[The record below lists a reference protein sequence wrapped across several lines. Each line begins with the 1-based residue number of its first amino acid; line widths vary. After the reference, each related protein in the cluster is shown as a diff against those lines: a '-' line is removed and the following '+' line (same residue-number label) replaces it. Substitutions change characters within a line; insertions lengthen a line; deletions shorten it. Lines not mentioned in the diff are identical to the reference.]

1 MIMQKYE
8 HLADDVLE
16 VMTLSDSD
24 RINTLF
30 SDRWI
35 GYKKAVTILDTLTDL
50 LNRPRKLRPECLLIV
65 GDSNMGKTTIIHEFT
80 KQYYTKTVNDID
92 MELLSVKKPVL
103 TILAPAKA
111 NVKELYI
118 NILDHFFV
126 PFRPTDPEAK
136 LRNQAVHLMR
146 KYETKMLIIDEI
158 HNCLTGSTKLLSEVM
173 NTLKNL
179 SNDLSL
185 NIVGV
190 GTREAVTILHTD
202 AQYASRFDV
211 AMLPKWELNQDF
223 LRLLLSYVRLLP
235 LKKRSDL
242 ASQRLATLIF
252 EISGGNFGDLNRLL
266 IECAKE
272 AIVQGDEEI
281 TEEIVHK
288 FKWLKPTEGMRNI
301 RNINLNVV

>member
-1 MIMQKYE
+1 MQKYE
-8 HLADDVLE
+8 RLADDVLE
-16 VMTLSDSD
+16 VMSLSDSD
-24 RINTLF
+24 RINILF

-80 KQYYTKTVNDID
+80 KQHYTKTVNDID

-111 NVKELYI
+111 NVKEFYI
-118 NILDHFFV
+118 NILNHFFV

-272 AIVQGDEEI
+272 AIVKGNEEI
-281 TEEIVHK
+281 TEEIVNK

>member
-1 MIMQKYE
+1 
-8 HLADDVLE
+8 
-16 VMTLSDSD
+16 MTLSDSD

-35 GYKKAVTILDTLTDL
+35 GYKKAVTILDTLTDI

-118 NILDHFFV
+118 NILNHFFV

-272 AIVQGDEEI
+272 AIVQGNEEI

-301 RNINLNVV
+301 NLNVV

>member
-1 MIMQKYE
+1 MQKYE
-8 HLADDVLE
+8 RLADDVLE
-16 VMTLSDSD
+16 VMSLSDSD
-24 RINTLF
+24 RINILF

-80 KQYYTKTVNDID
+80 KQHYTKTVNDID

-111 NVKELYI
+111 NVKEFYI
-118 NILDHFFV
+118 NILNHFFV

-272 AIVQGDEEI
+272 AIVKGNEEI
-281 TEEIVHK
+281 TEEIVNK

-301 RNINLNVV
+301 RNINLNMV

>member
-1 MIMQKYE
+1 MQIYE
-8 HLADDVLE
+8 HIADDVLE
-16 VMTLSDSD
+16 VMSLSDSD

-80 KQYYTKTVNDID
+80 KQHYTKTVNDID

-118 NILDHFFV
+118 NILNHFFV

-235 LKKRSDL
+235 LKKRSNL

-272 AIVQGDEEI
+272 AILQGNEEI

>member
-1 MIMQKYE
+1 MQKYE

-16 VMTLSDSD
+16 VMTLIDSD

-80 KQYYTKTVNDID
+80 KQHYTKTVNDID

-111 NVKELYI
+111 NVKEFYI
-118 NILDHFFV
+118 NILNHFFV

-272 AIVQGDEEI
+272 AIVQGNEEI

>member
-1 MIMQKYE
+1 MQKYE
-8 HLADDVLE
+8 HLADDILE
-16 VMTLSDSD
+16 VMSLSDID

-118 NILDHFFV
+118 NILNHFFV

-211 AMLPKWELNQDF
+211 AMLPKWELDQDF

-272 AIVQGDEEI
+272 AIVQGNEEI

>member
-1 MIMQKYE
+1 MQKYE
-8 HLADDVLE
+8 HLADVVLE

-35 GYKKAVTILDTLTDL
+35 GYKKAITILDTLTDL

-80 KQYYTKTVNDID
+80 KQHYTKTVNDID

-118 NILDHFFV
+118 NILNHFFV

-272 AIVQGDEEI
+272 AIVQGNEEI

>member
-1 MIMQKYE
+1 MTTQKYE

-35 GYKKAVTILDTLTDL
+35 GYKKAVTILDTLTDI

-118 NILDHFFV
+118 NILNHFFV

-272 AIVQGDEEI
+272 AIVQGNEEI

-301 RNINLNVV
+301 NLNVV

>member
-1 MIMQKYE
+1 MEKYE
-8 HLADDVLE
+8 HLADHVLE
-16 VMTLSDSD
+16 IMPLSDSD
-24 RINTLF
+24 RISTLF
-30 SDRWI
+30 TDRWI
-35 GYKKAVTILDTLTDL
+35 GYKKAIKILDTLTDL

-80 KQYYTKTVNDID
+80 KQHYTKTEHGID
-92 MELLSVKKPVL
+92 MEMISVKKPVL
-103 TILAPAKA
+103 SILAPAKA

-118 NILDHFFV
+118 NILNHFFV

-158 HNCLTGSTKLLSEVM
+158 HNCLTGSTKLLPEVM

-179 SNDLSL
+179 SNELSL

-190 GTREAVTILHTD
+190 GTREAALILNTD
-202 AQYASRFDV
+202 AQYASRFDL
-211 AMLPKWELNQDF
+211 ANLPKWELNEEF

-235 LKKRSDL
+235 LKKHSNL
-242 ASQRLATLIF
+242 ASKELATLIF

-266 IECAKE
+266 VECAKE
-272 AIVQGDEEI
+272 AILQGKEEI
-281 TEEIVHK
+281 TYEIVHK
-288 FKWLKPTEGMRNI
+288 FKWLKPTEGVRGNV
-301 RNINLNVV
+301 RNINLNAI

>member
-1 MIMQKYE
+1 MTMQKYE

-16 VMTLSDSD
+16 VMTLIDSD

-80 KQYYTKTVNDID
+80 KQHYTKTVNDID

-111 NVKELYI
+111 NVKEFYI
-118 NILDHFFV
+118 NILNHFFV

-272 AIVQGDEEI
+272 AIVQGNEEI

>member
-1 MIMQKYE
+1 MTTQKYE

-35 GYKKAVTILDTLTDL
+35 GYKKAVTILDTLTDI

-118 NILDHFFV
+118 NILNHFFV

-146 KYETKMLIIDEI
+146 KYEKKMLIIDEI

-272 AIVQGDEEI
+272 AIVQGNEEI

-301 RNINLNVV
+301 NLNVV

>member
-1 MIMQKYE
+1 
-8 HLADDVLE
+8 
-16 VMTLSDSD
+16 MTVIVSILYFL
-24 RINTLF
+24 IVGLV
-30 SDRWI
+30 I
-35 GYKKAVTILDTLTDL
+35 KKAVTILDTLTDI

-118 NILDHFFV
+118 NILNHFFV

-272 AIVQGDEEI
+272 AIVQGNEEI

-301 RNINLNVV
+301 NLNVV

>member
-1 MIMQKYE
+1 MQKYE

-16 VMTLSDSD
+16 VMSLSDSD

-80 KQYYTKTVNDID
+80 KQHYTKTVNDID

-111 NVKELYI
+111 TVKELYI
-118 NILDHFFV
+118 NILNHFFV

-158 HNCLTGSTKLLSEVM
+158 HNSLTGSTKLLSEVM

-266 IECAKE
+266 VECAKE
-272 AIVQGDEEI
+272 AIVQGNEEI

>member
-1 MIMQKYE
+1 M
-8 HLADDVLE
+8 
-16 VMTLSDSD
+16 
-24 RINTLF
+24 
-30 SDRWI
+30 
-35 GYKKAVTILDTLTDL
+35 DTLTDL

-80 KQYYTKTVNDID
+80 KQHYTKTVNDID

-118 NILDHFFV
+118 NILNHFFV

-235 LKKRSDL
+235 LKKRSNL

-272 AIVQGDEEI
+272 AILQGNEEI

-301 RNINLNVV
+301 RNINLNMV

>member
-1 MIMQKYE
+1 MQKYE

-16 VMTLSDSD
+16 VMSLSDSD
-24 RINTLF
+24 RINILF

-80 KQYYTKTVNDID
+80 KQHYTKTVNDID

-111 NVKELYI
+111 NVKEFYI
-118 NILDHFFV
+118 NILNHFFV

-211 AMLPKWELNQDF
+211 VMLPKWELNQDF
-223 LRLLLSYVRLLP
+223 LSLLLSYVRLLP

-252 EISGGNFGDLNRLL
+252 EISGGNFGDFNRLL
-266 IECAKE
+266 I
-272 AIVQGDEEI
+272 
-281 TEEIVHK
+281 
-288 FKWLKPTEGMRNI
+288 
-301 RNINLNVV
+301 

>member
-1 MIMQKYE
+1 MTMQKYE

-80 KQYYTKTVNDID
+80 KQHYTKTVNDID

-118 NILDHFFV
+118 NILNHFFV

-272 AIVQGDEEI
+272 AILQGNEEI

-301 RNINLNVV
+301 RNINLNMV

>member
-1 MIMQKYE
+1 MQKYE
-8 HLADDVLE
+8 HLADDILE
-16 VMTLSDSD
+16 VMSLSDSD

-50 LNRPRKLRPECLLIV
+50 LNRPRKIRPECLLIV

-118 NILDHFFV
+118 NILNHFFV

-272 AIVQGDEEI
+272 AIVQGNEEI

>member
-1 MIMQKYE
+1 MS
-8 HLADDVLE
+8 
-16 VMTLSDSD
+16 LSDSD
-24 RINTLF
+24 RINILF

-80 KQYYTKTVNDID
+80 KQHYTKTVNDID

-111 NVKELYI
+111 NVKEFYI
-118 NILDHFFV
+118 NILNHFFV

-272 AIVQGDEEI
+272 AIVKGNEEI
-281 TEEIVHK
+281 TEEIVNK

-301 RNINLNVV
+301 RNINLNMV

>member
-272 AIVQGDEEI
+272 AILQGNEEI

-301 RNINLNVV
+301 RNLNLNVV

>member
-1 MIMQKYE
+1 MQIYE
-8 HLADDVLE
+8 HIADDVLE
-16 VMTLSDSD
+16 VMSLSDSD

-80 KQYYTKTVNDID
+80 KQHYTKTVNDID

-103 TILAPAKA
+103 TRLAPAKA

-118 NILDHFFV
+118 NILNHFFV

-235 LKKRSDL
+235 LKKRSNL

-272 AIVQGDEEI
+272 AILQGNEEI

>member
-1 MIMQKYE
+1 MTMQKYE
-8 HLADDVLE
+8 HLADVVLE

-35 GYKKAVTILDTLTDL
+35 GYKKAITILDTLTDL

-80 KQYYTKTVNDID
+80 KQHYTKTVNDID

-118 NILDHFFV
+118 NILNHFFV

-272 AIVQGDEEI
+272 AIVQGNEEI